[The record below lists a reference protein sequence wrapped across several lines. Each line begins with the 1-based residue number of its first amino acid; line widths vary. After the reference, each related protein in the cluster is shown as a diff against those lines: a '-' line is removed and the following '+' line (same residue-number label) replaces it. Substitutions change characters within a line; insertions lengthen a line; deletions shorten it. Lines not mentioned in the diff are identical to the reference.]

1 MNGKWTGNGEEEEEE
16 QHNTTQHNQTKPNQ
30 TKERKKNHGE
40 SLIKLDYLCVCVCF
54 SLFLSFLLLFCIAGR
69 RE

>member
-16 QHNTTQHNQTKPNQ
+16 QHNQTKPHQ

-40 SLIKLDYLCVCVCF
+40 SLIKLDYLCVCVF
-54 SLFLSFLLLFCIAGR
+54 LSLSLFSSSLLYR
-69 RE
+69 REKRIG